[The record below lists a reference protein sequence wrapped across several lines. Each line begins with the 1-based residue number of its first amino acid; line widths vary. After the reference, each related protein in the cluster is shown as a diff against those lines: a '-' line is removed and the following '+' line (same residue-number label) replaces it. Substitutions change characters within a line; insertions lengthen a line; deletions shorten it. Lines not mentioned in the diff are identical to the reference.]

1 MRSVEEI
8 KERLRRIEAE
18 IPKIEKEWRES
29 SKLEE
34 AVACMAL
41 LSRRCGEVDALKWV
55 LGEEK
60 MERDIFE
67 NMSPASRMTLK
78 AEKEKAL
85 KEIDEL
91 ERRLERLE

>member
-8 KERLRRIEAE
+8 KERLRRAEAE
-18 IPKIEKEWRES
+18 IPKIEKQWRES
-29 SKLEE
+29 SDLGEI
-34 AVACMAL
+34 VACMAL

-60 MERDIFE
+60 VERDILE

-85 KEIDEL
+85 KEINEL

>member
-34 AVACMAL
+34 TIACIIL
-41 LSRRCGEVDALKWV
+41 LSRRYGELDALKWV

-60 MERDIFE
+60 VERDILE

-91 ERRLERLE
+91 ERCLERLE